1 MTKEET
7 KLKKVIR
14 SSLLFLSACAFVHA
28 VPAYATGGGS
38 KLLATSQVAQQANN
52 VTVTVVDQNNE
63 PIIGASVLVVSTKEG
78 GATNADGQCTIHAN
92 PGDKLQISYIGYT
105 PQTVTVG
112 NSPAMVITLGEDRA
126 MLDEVVVVGY
136 GTMRKSDVT
145 GSIAV
150 AKGSD
155 MLKAQNFSALDN
167 LRGKAGYH

>member
-7 KLKKVIR
+7 KLKKAIR

-78 GATNADGQCTIHAN
+78 GATNDDGQ
-92 PGDKLQISYIGYT
+92 
-105 PQTVTVG
+105 
-112 NSPAMVITLGEDRA
+112 
-126 MLDEVVVVGY
+126 
-136 GTMRKSDVT
+136 
-145 GSIAV
+145 
-150 AKGSD
+150 
-155 MLKAQNFSALDN
+155 
-167 LRGKAGYH
+167 